1 MDNHWTIVNMVLK
14 ISGKNVDIGQALRS
28 RADSAIAA
36 AVGKYF
42 DGGYSGHVTLSKS
55 GRAFQTECSI
65 HLDTGM
71 VFEASGSESDAYS
84 SFDKAAERLEKRL
97 RRYKRRLKDHK
108 KSSSREERG
117 AASFV
122 LQAPDEDA
130 EVAEDWAPAII
141 AETRAPIA
149 TMSVSNAV
157 MELDMTDAPVVVFR
171 NTSHGGINVVYR
183 RPDGHFGW
191 VDPTLAESSR

>member
-1 MDNHWTIVNMVLK
+1 MYSPGDMGRMRELLDDRQYGTE
-14 ISGKNVDIGQALRS
+14 DIRQECRYRRGA
-28 RADSAIAA
+28 
-36 AVGKYF
+36 
-42 DGGYSGHVTLSKS
+42 TLSRRNGYRR
-55 GRAFQTECSI
+55 GRRQVLRRRLFRPRDGFNDI
-65 HLDTGM
+65 
-71 VFEASGSESDAYS
+71 DAYS

-108 KSSSREERG
+108 KHPTREERE

-122 LQAPDEDA
+122 IEAPDEDA
-130 EVAEDWAPAII
+130 EVADDWAPAII

-183 RPDGHFGW
+183 RADGHFGW
-191 VDPTLAESSR
+191 VDPTLAEASR

>member
-1 MDNHWTIVNMVLK
+1 MVLK

-28 RADSAIAA
+28 RADTLITDAI
-36 AVGKYF
+36 GKYF
-42 DGGYSGHVTLSKS
+42 DGGFSGHVTVSKS
-55 GRAFQTECSI
+55 GRSFRTECSV
-65 HLDTGM
+65 HLDTGI
-71 VFEASGSESDAYS
+71 VFEASGTEADAHAS
-84 SFDKAAERLEKRL
+84 LDKAAERLEKRL

-108 KSSSREERG
+108 KASRASNN

-122 LQAPDEDA
+122 LEGPAEDA
-130 EVAEDWAPAII
+130 EVMEDWAPAIV
-141 AETRAPIA
+141 AETQAAIH

-171 NTSHGGINVVYR
+171 NTNHGGINVVFR

-191 VDPTLAESSR
+191 VDPALAESSSE